1 MRRGRTYDVRPVTI
15 KEISMISAEEVE
27 SGWRSGPLVGSPTA
41 PARSGSSPN
50 GRRCEWRLR
59 TSEGS
64 VRSIRQELSA
74 FLDTTG
80 LSDDDFYDLIL
91 AVSEAATN
99 AVEHAQHPT
108 EPFFDVSAEV
118 DDGRVT
124 VVVHD
129 HGRWLPPRPSLYR
142 GRGLA
147 MMRVLADT
155 TVDAGSHG
163 TTVTIRNH
171 GASLA
176 VLGEEGR
183 AS

>member
-1 MRRGRTYDVRPVTI
+1 
-15 KEISMISAEEVE
+15 
-27 SGWRSGPLVGSPTA
+27 LSPD
-41 PARSGSSPN
+41 
-50 GRRCEWRLR
+50 GRRREWRLR
-59 TSEGS
+59 TVESS
-64 VRSIRQELSA
+64 VTALRRGLSA
-74 FLDTTG
+74 FLDTIG

-124 VVVHD
+124 IVVQD
-129 HGRWLPPRPSLYR
+129 HGGWLPPGLSLYR

-155 TVDAGSHG
+155 TVEAGTHG

-171 GASLA
+171 SAFAA
-176 VLGEEGR
+176 VPGEEKR

>member
-1 MRRGRTYDVRPVTI
+1 
-15 KEISMISAEEVE
+15 MISAEEVE
-27 SGWRSGPLVGSPTA
+27 SGRRSGPPAASPSATT
-41 PARSGSSPN
+41 PWDLSPD
-50 GRRCEWRLR
+50 GRRREWRLR
-59 TSEGS
+59 TVESS
-64 VRSIRQELSA
+64 VTALRRGLSA
-74 FLDTTG
+74 FLDTVG
-80 LSDDDFYDLIL
+80 LSDDEFYDLIL

-124 VVVHD
+124 IVVHD
-129 HGRWLPPRPSLYR
+129 HGRWLPPRSSLYR

-155 TVDAGSHG
+155 TVEAGTHG

-171 GASLA
+171 RAFPV
-176 VLGEEGR
+176 VLGEGR

>member
-1 MRRGRTYDVRPVTI
+1 
-15 KEISMISAEEVE
+15 MISAEEVE
-27 SGWRSGPLVGSPTA
+27 LGRRSEPPAGPSSATA
-41 PARSGSSPN
+41 PWDSSPD
-50 GRRCEWRLR
+50 GRRREWRLH
-59 TSEGS
+59 SIESS
-64 VRSIRQELSA
+64 VPSLRRGLSA
-74 FLDTTG
+74 FLDTIG
-80 LSDDDFYDLIL
+80 LSDDEFYDLIL
-91 AVSEAATN
+91 AASEAATN

-124 VVVHD
+124 IVVHD
-129 HGRWLPPRPSLYR
+129 HGRWLPPRSSLYR

-155 TVDAGSHG
+155 TVEAGTHG

-171 GASLA
+171 RAFPA
-176 VLGEEGR
+176 VLGEER

>member
-1 MRRGRTYDVRPVTI
+1 
-15 KEISMISAEEVE
+15 MISAEEVE
-27 SGWRSGPLVGSPTA
+27 LGRRSGPPAAFPSATA
-41 PARSGSSPN
+41 PWDLSPD
-50 GRRCEWRLR
+50 GRRREWHLR
-59 TSEGS
+59 TVESS
-64 VRSIRQELSA
+64 VTALRRGLSA
-74 FLDTTG
+74 FLDTVG
-80 LSDDDFYDLIL
+80 LSDDEFYDLIL

-124 VVVHD
+124 IVVHD
-129 HGRWLPPRPSLYR
+129 HGRWLPPRSSLYR

-155 TVDAGSHG
+155 TVEAGTHG

-171 GASLA
+171 RAFPA

>member
-1 MRRGRTYDVRPVTI
+1 
-15 KEISMISAEEVE
+15 MISAEEVE
-27 SGWRSGPLVGSPTA
+27 SGRRSGPPAAFPSATA
-41 PARSGSSPN
+41 PWDLSPD
-50 GRRCEWRLR
+50 GRRREWHLR
-59 TSEGS
+59 TVESS
-64 VRSIRQELSA
+64 VTALRRGLSA
-74 FLDTTG
+74 FLDTVG
-80 LSDDDFYDLIL
+80 LSDDEFYDLIL

-124 VVVHD
+124 IVVHD
-129 HGRWLPPRPSLYR
+129 HGRWLPPRSSLYR

-155 TVDAGSHG
+155 TVEAGTHG

-171 GASLA
+171 RASPA